1 MLRQGAW
8 WYENLKKHFLKWE
21 EENPDKCWKPDTL
34 LFEDEYMETLGSDD
48 VNQEERE
55 DDDLRDTSEN
65 NDEETTYNNT
75 SWNLSLLQSVPYDS
89 RNH

>member
-1 MLRQGAW
+1 MRKERKILRFIPQKLRKSFANG
-8 WYENLKKHFLKWE
+8 
-21 EENPDKCWKPDTL
+21 NPKPDTL
-34 LFEDEYMETLGSDD
+34 LYEDEYMETLGSDD

-75 SWNLSLLQSVPYDS
+75 S
-89 RNH
+89 